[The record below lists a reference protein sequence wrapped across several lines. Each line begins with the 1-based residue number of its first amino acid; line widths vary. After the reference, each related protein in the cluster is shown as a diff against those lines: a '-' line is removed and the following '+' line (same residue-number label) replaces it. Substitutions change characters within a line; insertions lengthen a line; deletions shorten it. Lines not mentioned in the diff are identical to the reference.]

1 MSSKSDIEPS
11 KLDSIDEL
19 KKYWHSIYAKYQ
31 SGELSREEAAYQMVN
46 VVGNPHFDKWDQSN
60 PKLGEI
66 FDLAADVETGIQP
79 EWYQA
84 EAWQKV
90 GKTLKQL

>member
-1 MSSKSDIEPS
+1 MNIRINIEPS
-11 KLDSIDEL
+11 EL
-19 KKYWHSIYAKYQ
+19 NSA
-31 SGELSREEAAYQMVN
+31 
-46 VVGNPHFDKWDQSN
+46 GNPHFDEWDESN
-60 PKLGEI
+60 HMLGEI

-90 GKTLKQL
+90 GKILKQL